1 MTGVA
6 PPWNYAFQCLTF
18 DKNYQATMRFV
29 AAIGVT
35 TILIQNH
42 KISQRRQQLQH
53 FVKKAIGESAYNF
66 FLFISSLSKQPR
78 KTWQHWKVHD
88 KLLNLIMKSNQLKLP
103 RIIPWGRGTFFF
115 QSSGLLRWI
124 LASLLTKQQSLPSQ
138 HLSASLWTNLLWT
151 SIVTTFDKLKLSV
164 ETAF

>member
-1 MTGVA
+1 MTAEWQVSLH
-6 PPWNYAFQCLTF
+6 PDLNYAFQCLTF

-42 KISQRRQQLQH
+42 KISQRKKQLQH

-88 KLLNLIMKSNQLKLP
+88 KLLNLIMKSNLFSWNYQELFLEVV
-103 RIIPWGRGTFFF
+103 GHFFF
-115 QSSGLLRWI
+115 NHLVYWDGY
-124 LASLLTKQQSLPSQ
+124 SQ
-138 HLSASLWTNLLWT
+138 VYWQNNSHSQVSICQHHCEPT
-151 SIVTTFDKLKLSV
+151 SYELQ
-164 ETAF
+164 